1 MFSIVNN
8 HQAIKMTT
16 YWATDE
22 AQAGYCYLS
31 QNAGALRL
39 LVPEARND
47 LLSEI
52 MTGKEVT
59 IEASLTITGCF
70 DIVFEDGTDAPFFI
84 PLGQG
89 LMDCKLWKTKS
100 VPFTVW
106 NESGLVQSF
115 VAKIK
120 I

>member
-1 MFSIVNN
+1 
-8 HQAIKMTT
+8 MTT
-16 YWATDE
+16 YWDTDE

-31 QNAGALRL
+31 QNAAALRL
-39 LVPEARND
+39 LVPEARSD
-47 LLSEI
+47 WLSEV
-52 MTGKEVT
+52 MTGKKVT
-59 IEASLTITGCF
+59 IEASLTIPGCF

-84 PLGQG
+84 ALGQDS
-89 LMDCKLWKTKS
+89 MDCKLWKTKS

-106 NESGLVQSF
+106 TKSGLVKSF